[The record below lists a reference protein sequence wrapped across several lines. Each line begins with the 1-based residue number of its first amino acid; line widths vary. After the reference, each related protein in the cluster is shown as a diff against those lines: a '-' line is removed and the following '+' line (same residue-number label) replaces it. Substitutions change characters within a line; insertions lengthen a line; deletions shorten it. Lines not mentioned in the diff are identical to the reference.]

1 MTTTAEMIGVVGGG
15 QLARMMVEAA
25 AERQVAV
32 AVQTGSTDDPA
43 CAGSSRQVIADPR
56 DVAGTRQLVVGC
68 QGITFENEWVNIDA
82 LIPLGTAGCAVPS
95 GPFCPLT
102 SGKQAVAAAAVV
114 RSLDCRATV
123 VSVESDLSGSA
134 SPASGVV
141 ISGDGES
148 GPRRIRRQG
157 DSRCGVD

>member
-56 DVAGTRQLVVGC
+56 DVAGTRQ
-68 QGITFENEWVNIDA
+68 
-82 LIPLGTAGCAVPS
+82 
-95 GPFCPLT
+95 
-102 SGKQAVAAAAVV
+102 
-114 RSLDCRATV
+114 
-123 VSVESDLSGSA
+123 
-134 SPASGVV
+134 
-141 ISGDGES
+141 
-148 GPRRIRRQG
+148 
-157 DSRCGVD
+157 